1 MSLFTSPELGNAE
14 LRVIERI
21 DALRSALRYATE
33 RSVRWSGSLGRAMQ
47 ARAVLG
53 SNSIEGYDI
62 PPDEGLVALQGEE
75 PSGTSSETWLA
86 VTGYRHAMTYVLQL
100 ADDPHF
106 EWSKDLIRSM
116 QYMMLS
122 YDLRKNPGRWR
133 LGAMYVRNEQ
143 RQEIVYEAPPPGDVP
158 QLMAELVE
166 SLKDETQHRFVR
178 AAMAHLNLVMIHP
191 FSDGNGRMARCLQ
204 TLCLAR
210 DGVIE
215 QQFCSIEEWLGRHS
229 AEYYEVLADVGR
241 GGWHPENDTRT
252 WIRFNLKAH
261 FQQAE
266 LLRVRAER
274 TSAIWSQLEDL
285 VSSRELPE
293 RAIYAL
299 FDATVGFRI
308 RNATYRSNADVS
320 EQVASR
326 DLKSMVDV
334 GLLVAVGEAR
344 GRSYTRSA
352 YLTELWSRT
361 RDEVPYVVVDPFVDK
376 PGVRQEAEF

>member
-1 MSLFTSPELGNAE
+1 MVPVMALFESPDLSDAE
-14 LRVIERI
+14 LRVIEQI
-21 DALRSALRYATE
+21 DALRNSLRYATE
-33 RSVRWSGSLGRAMQ
+33 RSVRWSGSLSRAMR

-53 SNSIEGYDI
+53 SNSIEGYDV
-62 PPDEGLVALQGEE
+62 PAEEGLVALHGEE
-75 PSGTSSETWLA
+75 PAGTPSETWLA

-106 EWSKDLIRSM
+106 EWSKNLIRSM

-133 LGAMYVRNEQ
+133 PGTMYVRNEQ
-143 RQEIVYEAPPPGDVP
+143 RQEIVYEAPPAEAVP
-158 QLMAELVE
+158 QLMEEFVE
-166 SLKDETQHRFVR
+166 SLKDETEHRFVR

-210 DGVIE
+210 NGVIE
-215 QQFCSIEEWLGRHS
+215 QQFCSIEEWLGRHTT
-229 AEYYEVLADVGR
+229 EYYAVLADVGR
-241 GGWHPENDTRT
+241 GSWHPENDTRS

-285 VSSRELPE
+285 VSTKALPE

-299 FDATVGFRI
+299 FDATVGFRV
-308 RNATYRSNADVS
+308 RNAPYRSNADVS

-326 DLKSMVDV
+326 DLKSMVDA
-334 GLLVAVGEAR
+334 GLLVAIGEAR
-344 GRSYTRSA
+344 GRSYTRSPH
-352 YLTELWSRT
+352 LTELWKRT
-361 RDEVPYVVVDPFVDK
+361 RDEFPYVPVDPFLQD
-376 PGVRQEAEF
+376 RA

>member
-1 MSLFTSPELGNAE
+1 MALFHSPDLCSAE
-14 LRVIERI
+14 LSVIEQI

-33 RSVRWSGSLGRAMQ
+33 RSVRWSGSLSRAMR

-53 SNSIEGYDI
+53 SNSIEGYDV
-62 PPDEGLVALQGEE
+62 PPEEGLVALHGEE
-75 PSGTSSETWLA
+75 PAGTPSETWLA
-86 VTGYRHAMTYVLQL
+86 ITGYRHAMTYVLQL

-133 LGAMYVRNEQ
+133 PGTMYVRNEQ
-143 RQEIVYEAPPPGDVP
+143 RQEIVYEAPPADAVP
-158 QLMAELVE
+158 QLMEEFVE
-166 SLKDETQHRFVR
+166 SLKDETEHSFVR

-210 DGVIE
+210 EGVIE
-215 QQFCSIEEWLGRHS
+215 QQFCSIEEWLGRHT
-229 AEYYEVLADVGR
+229 AEYYEVLADVGH
-241 GGWHPENDTRT
+241 GSWHPENDTRP
-252 WIRFNLKAH
+252 WIRFTLRAH

-285 VSSRELPE
+285 VSSKGLPD

-299 FDATVGFRI
+299 FDATVGFRV

-326 DLKSMVDV
+326 DLKSMVDA
-334 GLLVAVGEAR
+334 GLLMAIGEAR
-344 GRSYTRSA
+344 GRSYSRSSD
-352 YLTELWSRT
+352 LLELWKQT
-361 RDEVPYVVVDPFVDK
+361 RDEFPFVAVDPFLEG
-376 PGVRQEAEF
+376 PGVQKTLF